1 MRLYSEKLVYVGLR
15 SLARAVVVRV
25 RKHLVDDVQEVLH
38 GQDVHLV
45 QRDAALLAQ
54 GEEAYHKVRV
64 IRAFA
69 SWCALSLPLCTVDE
83 KSLSLSPP
91 QAGP

>member
-1 MRLYSEKLVYVGLR
+1 MRLDSEKSVYVGLR
-15 SLARAVVVRV
+15 GLPVVGAGVRE
-25 RKHLVDDVQEVLH
+25 HLVDDVQEVLH

-54 GEEAYHKVRV
+54 GEEARHKVRV

-69 SWCALSLPLCTVDE
+69 SWCALSLPLCTADE
-83 KSLSLSPP
+83 KSLSLSPL
-91 QAGP
+91 QGGP